1 MGRTSNLNMIN
12 DIYREKEN
20 RMGLLKH
27 RLELTRESIKR
38 RRHRTEL
45 KTLKSESC
53 WNKHGLLKPN

>member
-1 MGRTSNLNMIN
+1 
-12 DIYREKEN
+12 
-20 RMGLLKH
+20 MGLLKH